1 MLKKIGK
8 MAGALALALI
18 IFIVANGI
26 INLFSAYRP
35 KAQETVSV
43 SNVKGAEPISQNKI
57 RILSFNTGYASLGA
71 EADSKKEGGRGKRAD
86 TDSVLKNVRGISE
99 LVNLSNA
106 DAVLLQSVDVDSY
119 RSRYVDQY
127 SYYLNNASFS
137 SAYAIDH
144 KVRST
149 SFLPPYKK
157 VTSGVLTL
165 SKKEISSAKRVALPN
180 LFSSVSASQPR
191 RCMLVTEF
199 NIENSSKKL
208 VLINFELDAYLSDD
222 AKKEQT
228 AEVIKYAEKAAKNG
242 DYVIAGGSFYR
253 AFDDTRDRYPLSDR
267 LRWAP
272 SQMSF
277 DELPAGLTLCY
288 DPTVPTSRILS
299 APYDRESEQRQVY
312 VSDGYILSSNL
323 QINMIVTVD
332 QEFRYSAH
340 NPVLLEVTLK

>member
-1 MLKKIGK
+1 MIQKLGRIIC
-8 MAGALALALI
+8 AFALALV
-18 IFIVANGI
+18 IFIVANGT
-26 INLFSAYRP
+26 INLFSAFSP
-35 KAQETVSV
+35 KSEQAISV
-43 SNVKGAEPISQNKI
+43 SNLKGAAAISQKKL
-57 RILSFNTGYASLGA
+57 RILSFNTGYASLGE
-71 EADSKKEGGRGKRAD
+71 EADSKKEGGRGKRVDAD
-86 TDSVLKNVRGISE
+86 TVLKNARGISE
-99 LVNLSNA
+99 LVNLSNS
-106 DAVLLQSVDVDSY
+106 DAVMLQSVDIDSY

-137 SAYAIDH
+137 SAYATDH
-144 KVRST
+144 KSRST

-165 SKKEISSAKRVALPN
+165 SKREISSAKRVALPN

-199 NIENSSKKL
+199 AIENSSKKL
-208 VLINFELDAYLSDD
+208 VLINFELDAYLSDE

-228 AEVIKYAEKAAKNG
+228 AEVIKYAEKAAESG

-253 AFDDTRDRYPLSDR
+253 VFDDTRDRYPLSDR
-267 LRWAP
+267 LHWEP

-277 DELPAGLTLCY
+277 DELPKELTLCY
-288 DPTVPTSRILS
+288 DPTVPTARILS
-299 APYDRESEQRQVY
+299 APYDRESEERQVY

-323 QINMIVTVD
+323 QIDMIVTVD
-332 QEFRYSAH
+332 QEFRYSSH